1 MEIITSQDQTM
12 CFRFDVIDSRDVSNL
27 KFYTNGGKNMLV
39 VFVKQGSMYLSVSH
53 DYGQSFDQP
62 EKMMD
67 LAGEIKD
74 VQMLMQNDQFV
85 IAVQERISGED
96 HKRTI
101 SGWVSDDKTFSFKLC
116 PKHEVK
122 GELLNISL
130 SFREVAPGKYESVDH
145 LFFRSKDDICVE
157 SMGHPC
163 KINLEKT

>member
-12 CFRFDVIDSRDVSNL
+12 CFRFDIIDSRDVSNL

-67 LAGEIKD
+67 IAGKIKD
-74 VQMLMQNDQFV
+74 IQMLMQNDQFV
-85 IAVQERISGED
+85 IAVQETISGED

-101 SGWVSDDKTFSFKLC
+101 SGWVSDDRTFSFKLC

-130 SFREVAPGKYESVDH
+130 SFRRSCPRQVRISRSP
-145 LFFRSKDDICVE
+145 FFQK
-157 SMGHPC
+157 
-163 KINLEKT
+163 

>member
-1 MEIITSQDQTM
+1 
-12 CFRFDVIDSRDVSNL
+12 
-27 KFYTNGGKNMLV
+27 
-39 VFVKQGSMYLSVSH
+39 
-53 DYGQSFDQP
+53 
-62 EKMMD
+62 MD

-101 SGWVSDDKTFSFKLC
+101 SGWVSDDMTFSFKLC
-116 PKHEVK
+116 PKHEIK

-145 LFFRSKDDICVE
+145 LFFRSKDDICIE

-163 KINLEKT
+163 KINI

>member
-1 MEIITSQDQTM
+1 MEILASQDRTM
-12 CFRFDVIDSRDVSNL
+12 CFRFDIADLGDVSYL
-27 KFYTNGGKNMLV
+27 KFYTNGGKNILV
-39 VFVKQGSMYLSVSH
+39 VFAKEGSLYLSVSH
-53 DYGQSFDQP
+53 DSGQSFDQP
-62 EKMMD
+62 QKAMD

-116 PKHEVK
+116 PKHEIK

-145 LFFRSKDDICVE
+145 LFFRNKDDICVE